1 MMTDIV
7 KNIQTY
13 VINAKHL
20 DKHREEFGSLRTL
33 KETQV
38 CYSGVRITHQD
49 LWPNFAYFCCQIS
62 AKYGEKMAKN
72 PLVAFF

>member
-49 LWPNFAYFCCQIS
+49 LWRNFGLFLLPNF
-62 AKYGEKMAKN
+62 GEKLAKFGKN
-72 PLVAFF
+72 PLNFH